1 MYARFELDTRIH
13 TLPAMKGGFDY
24 LFGIKCL
31 NNCPHNYKRTQM
43 ENKMKRFLI
52 LFLVVGVIL
61 SYVAI
66 SLEGI
71 PVQESSEH
79 PQKIKILL
87 DIAGENDLLPLVTKH
102 LLEAFSNTENVDV
115 VLEIEEGVSYV
126 LSVVLV
132 EARAG
137 EKMQKTENIAAC
149 VQFLDYFDNS
159 VLKPDVAVS
168 NWERVDNLT
177 ENLIEH
183 SQTGL
188 YLFSKNELGKMTKG
202 VVSKFQELFLEKNK

>member
-1 MYARFELDTRIH
+1 
-13 TLPAMKGGFDY
+13 
-24 LFGIKCL
+24 
-31 NNCPHNYKRTQM
+31 M

-61 SYVAI
+61 SFVVI

-71 PVQESSEH
+71 PIKESSEQS
-79 PQKIKILL
+79 QKIKVLL

-102 LLEAFSNTENVDV
+102 LLEAFGKTENINI

-126 LSVVLV
+126 LSVVVV

-137 EKMQKTENIAAC
+137 ENKQKTDNVAAC

-159 VLKPDVAVS
+159 ILKRDVAVS
-168 NWERVDNLT
+168 NWERVNNLT

-188 YLFSKNELGKMTKG
+188 YLFSKNELGKMTNG
-202 VVSKFQELFLEKNK
+202 VVSKFQELFLEKRE

>member
-1 MYARFELDTRIH
+1 
-13 TLPAMKGGFDY
+13 
-24 LFGIKCL
+24 
-31 NNCPHNYKRTQM
+31 
-43 ENKMKRFLI
+43 MKRFLI

-61 SYVAI
+61 SCVAI
-66 SLEGI
+66 ALEGI
-71 PVQESSEH
+71 PIQESSEN
-79 PQKIKILL
+79 PQKIKVLL
-87 DIAGENDLLPLVTKH
+87 DIAGENDLKPLVTKN

-137 EKMQKTENIAAC
+137 EKMQKTENVAAC

-159 VLKPDVAVS
+159 ILKQDVAVS
-168 NWERVDNLT
+168 NWERVNNLT

>member
-1 MYARFELDTRIH
+1 M
-13 TLPAMKGGFDY
+13 
-24 LFGIKCL
+24 
-31 NNCPHNYKRTQM
+31 
-43 ENKMKRFLI
+43 
-52 LFLVVGVIL
+52 
-61 SYVAI
+61 
-66 SLEGI
+66 
-71 PVQESSEH
+71 
-79 PQKIKILL
+79 LL
-87 DIAGENDLLPLVTKH
+87 DIAGENDLLPLVKKN

-137 EKMQKTENIAAC
+137 EKMQKTDNIAAC

-159 VLKPDVAVS
+159 ILKQDVAVS
-168 NWERVDNLT
+168 NWERVNNLT

-188 YLFSKNELGKMTKG
+188 YLFSKNELGKMTDG
-202 VVSKFQELFLEKNK
+202 VVSKFQELFLEKDE

>member
-1 MYARFELDTRIH
+1 
-13 TLPAMKGGFDY
+13 
-24 LFGIKCL
+24 
-31 NNCPHNYKRTQM
+31 
-43 ENKMKRFLI
+43 MKRFLI
-52 LFLVVGVIL
+52 LILVVGVIL
-61 SYVAI
+61 SLIAI

-71 PVQESSEH
+71 PVQESAEN
-79 PQKIKILL
+79 PQRIKILL

-102 LLEAFSNTENVDV
+102 LLEAFNNTENVDV

-126 LSVVLV
+126 LSIVLV

-149 VQFLDYFDNS
+149 VQYLDYFDNN

-183 SQTGL
+183 SQVGL

-202 VVSKFQELFLEKNK
+202 VVSKFQELFLEKKNQ

>member
-1 MYARFELDTRIH
+1 
-13 TLPAMKGGFDY
+13 
-24 LFGIKCL
+24 
-31 NNCPHNYKRTQM
+31 M

-61 SYVAI
+61 SFVVI

-71 PVQESSEH
+71 PIKESSEQ
-79 PQKIKILL
+79 PQKIKVLL

-102 LLEAFSNTENVDV
+102 LLEAFSKTENINII
-115 VLEIEEGVSYV
+115 LEIEEGVSYV
-126 LSVVLV
+126 LSVVVV

-137 EKMQKTENIAAC
+137 ENKQKTDNIAAC
-149 VQFLDYFDNS
+149 VQFLDYFDNNI
-159 VLKPDVAVS
+159 LKPDVAVS

-183 SQTGL
+183 SQVGL
-188 YLFSKNELGKMTKG
+188 YLFSKDGLEKMTNG
-202 VVSKFQELFLEKNK
+202 VVSKFQKLFLENHK

>member
-1 MYARFELDTRIH
+1 
-13 TLPAMKGGFDY
+13 
-24 LFGIKCL
+24 
-31 NNCPHNYKRTQM
+31 
-43 ENKMKRFLI
+43 MKRFLI

-71 PVQESSEH
+71 PVQESSENS
-79 PQKIKILL
+79 QKIKVLL

-102 LLEAFSNTENVDV
+102 LLEAFSNTENVEV

-149 VQFLDYFDNS
+149 VQFLDYFDNNI
-159 VLKPDVAVS
+159 LKPDVAIS
-168 NWERVDNLT
+168 NWERVDDLT

-183 SQTGL
+183 SQVGL

-202 VVSKFQELFLEKNK
+202 VVTKFQELFLEKKE